1 MSGNESLSELRERI
15 DEIDR
20 NVVGELNERLR
31 IVEKIREAKMRDGTP
46 VFDPARE
53 EDVLDKVQA
62 ASEGLFPEASL
73 RRIFREIISASISRQ
88 KPLTVGF
95 LGPEATFTHRAAQDT
110 FGSSA
115 RYTAF
120 RTIPEIFR
128 AVERGSVDYGVAP
141 VENSIQGSVF
151 ETLDSLVEADL
162 RIVAERRL
170 RIDHCLISRSPIEEI
185 QKVYS
190 KDQAL
195 GQCRDWLA
203 RTLPSAELV
212 ETTSTARAVEI
223 AALEEG
229 AAAIASSLAAEQLDI
244 PVLER
249 GIQDRRGN
257 HTRFLVL
264 GRPDAVAPVPAERV
278 RTALVISLQDAPGAL
293 QAALGL
299 FAERGINLSRI
310 ESRPSRRKAWDYLFF
325 IEFCGSEESPGVR
338 EALSLLRQKC
348 SFVKELGSFPLAD
361 ELD

>member
-1 MSGNESLSELRERI
+1 MSHEESLSELRDRI

-20 NVVGELNERLR
+20 NVVAELNERIR
-31 IVEKIREAKMRDGTP
+31 IVERIREAKVREGSP

-53 EDVLDKVQA
+53 EMVLERVKA
-62 ASEGLFPEASL
+62 ASEGLFPDASL
-73 RRIFREIISASISRQ
+73 RRVFREIISASISRQ
-88 KPLTVGF
+88 KPLSVGF
-95 LGPEATFTHRAAQDT
+95 LGPEATFTHRAAREA

-115 RYTAF
+115 AF
-120 RTIPEIFR
+120 KAFQTIPEIFR
-128 AVERGSVDYGVAP
+128 AVERGAVDYGVAP

-162 RIVAERRL
+162 RIVSERRL
-170 RIDHCLISRSPIEEI
+170 RIDHCLISRDPLEAV

-203 RTLPSAELV
+203 RNLPGAELV

-223 AALEEG
+223 AGSEEG
-229 AAAIASSLAAEQLDI
+229 AAAIASSLAAEKFGI
-244 PVLER
+244 PVLEKA
-249 GIQDRRGN
+249 IQDRRGN

-264 GRPDAVAPVPAERV
+264 GRPEAVAPVPPERA
-278 RTALVISLQDAPGAL
+278 RTALVLSLRDAPGAL
-293 QAALGL
+293 QSALGV
-299 FAERGINLSRI
+299 FADRGINLSRI

-325 IEFCGSEESPGVR
+325 IEFAGNEESPGVR
-338 EALSLLRQKC
+338 EALAELREKC